1 MAVFDFTEA
10 VSFVGRTVLV
20 ELVCDDEP
28 GSTWY
33 CVFVAG
39 VVFSVPGVYEHP
51 HFIAFP
57 MGSKSAFP
65 DEFWWSDIKTIAPM
79 GRALRVL

>member
-20 ELVCDDEP
+20 ELAWDDEP
-28 GSTWY
+28 VSFWH

-51 HFIAFP
+51 HFMVFP
-57 MGSKSAFP
+57 VGSKPSFP
-65 DEFWWSDIKTIAPM
+65 DEFMWSDIKTIAPM
-79 GRALRVL
+79 GRALRVR